1 MSPHRA
7 VGWASALLM
16 PGALAA
22 GSLEAQGQARPSDSD
37 VRWLEAVRPLAAV
50 QHPEWSEADLD
61 SAYATWVQ
69 WLEFVAPREAAA
81 LTWLSPDQQFG
92 LERYQAMFGW
102 PKDSTEWRALKLSGI
117 QREAL
122 QYLFH
127 RPRNRGSSR
136 ALPPVDPALAAAW
149 SFSNGSGR
157 NQPYLPHSAGLQG
170 PAARAH
176 AEFGSALRSSLR
188 SPTDYPV
195 QLWVAPQS
203 VALGY
208 RPQLARTSPRHQR
221 LVPQSLKPQGR
232 SPRLLPERWH
242 SPLLQAQRSIDR
254 VVLAMD
260 SSGGVLAD
268 LSGRLPHVQWSL
280 GTSTRRWFEA
290 KGSWYGPGGL
300 LLSVQR
306 EGNLSS
312 KSGARPPAGA
322 TPWRPQRG
330 NRATAALPLWGGRLT
345 LQQTSLGRSAAW
357 TDARRSALWY
367 PGQLAAF
374 YRWTPL
380 KLSDAS
386 IRLGL
391 YAGRAQ
397 GISVQGRWLW
407 GAQVA
412 EWAVAGITSTEAVL
426 PRATGPMALWRP
438 GWTSEASWT
447 FRRRAQ
453 QASVR
458 FRRSPSGWSVG
469 LRLQIPL
476 GTPNVNPEAP

>member
-1 MSPHRA
+1 MSPHRS
-7 VGWASALLM
+7 VGWASALLV
-16 PGALAA
+16 PGALAV

-69 WLEFVAPREAAA
+69 WLEFAAPREAAA

-102 PKDSTEWRALKLSGI
+102 PKDSTEWRALPLSGV

-127 RPRNRGSSR
+127 RPRNRGSAR

-188 SPTDYPV
+188 SPTGYPV

-221 LVPQSLKPQGR
+221 TQSLKP
-232 SPRLLPERWH
+232 
-242 SPLLQAQRSIDR
+242 
-254 VVLAMD
+254 
-260 SSGGVLAD
+260 
-268 LSGRLPHVQWSL
+268 
-280 GTSTRRWFEA
+280 
-290 KGSWYGPGGL
+290 
-300 LLSVQR
+300 
-306 EGNLSS
+306 
-312 KSGARPPAGA
+312 
-322 TPWRPQRG
+322 
-330 NRATAALPLWGGRLT
+330 
-345 LQQTSLGRSAAW
+345 
-357 TDARRSALWY
+357 
-367 PGQLAAF
+367 
-374 YRWTPL
+374 
-380 KLSDAS
+380 
-386 IRLGL
+386 
-391 YAGRAQ
+391 
-397 GISVQGRWLW
+397 
-407 GAQVA
+407 
-412 EWAVAGITSTEAVL
+412 
-426 PRATGPMALWRP
+426 
-438 GWTSEASWT
+438 
-447 FRRRAQ
+447 
-453 QASVR
+453 
-458 FRRSPSGWSVG
+458 
-469 LRLQIPL
+469 
-476 GTPNVNPEAP
+476 